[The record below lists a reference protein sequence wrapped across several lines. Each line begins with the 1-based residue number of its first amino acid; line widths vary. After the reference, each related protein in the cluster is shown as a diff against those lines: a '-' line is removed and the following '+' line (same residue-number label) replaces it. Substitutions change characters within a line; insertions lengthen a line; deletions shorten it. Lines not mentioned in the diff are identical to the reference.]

1 MVLSHFPPC
10 FPWFNQSLTP
20 QKKTCFSDIA
30 LDVQRSIT
38 AKVNLLK
45 SEQKSAEFEQ
55 VSSMAQAQ
63 GAHRLFQYKNYGKI
77 IW

>member
-1 MVLSHFPPC
+1 
-10 FPWFNQSLTP
+10 
-20 QKKTCFSDIA
+20 

-63 GAHRLFQYKNYGKI
+63 GAHRLFQ
-77 IW
+77 